1 MFDDILANLFYSAP
15 LSASLFA
22 GILTF
27 LSPCILPLIPAY
39 MSYISGTSLQD
50 IKSGQANKLL
60 VLVKSLLFILGFGLI
75 FIALGASMASLLHN
89 YFVGDWLNYI
99 AGGIIILF
107 GLHFLGIF
115 KLSFLYKSK
124 KSNFELKSNQNKFLS
139 FISPFILGVSF
150 ALGWTPCVGPIF
162 SSIVMLS
169 STQSG
174 YGLWLMSVY
183 TLGLGIP
190 FLLVALM
197 LNQALGVLNKVKKYM
212 RIVEIISGILL
223 IIIGLVIL
231 SGSMR
236 ELSEVLIEKFGGI

>member
-1 MFDDILANLFYSAP
+1 MFDNTLMSLFYSAP
-15 LSASLFA
+15 LSASLLA

-39 MSYISGTSLQD
+39 MSYISGISLQD
-50 IKSGQANKLL
+50 IKAGQANRF
-60 VLVKSLLFILGFGLI
+60 VIFAKSILFILGFGLV

-89 YFVGDWLNYI
+89 YFVGNWLNYI
-99 AGGIIILF
+99 AGTIIIVF

-115 KLSFLYKSK
+115 KIGFLYKSK
-124 KSNFELKSNQNKFLS
+124 KSDFELTQSKNKFLS
-139 FISPFILGVSF
+139 FFSPFILGVSF

-174 YGLWLMSVY
+174 YGLGLMSVY

-197 LNQALGVLNKVKKYM
+197 LNQALGLLNKIKKYM
-212 RIVEIISGILL
+212 RTIEIISGILL

-236 ELSEVLIEKFGGI
+236 ELSEVLMEKLGGI